1 MTLGLYNSYDPV
13 RLAEAHRRAIARAAP
28 IALAFDANLAAFGF
42 PFEKDLRTPEDIAAW
57 VSGTTSIGEAGKYL
71 RELAHLG
78 RFQTFEF
85 PKRGFPPQLG
95 EAIVTTS
102 RPDPKKAT
110 NAASLARLPTRYGN
124 FRIHAFVCPFTGEEH
139 VALVKGNVAGKPDVL
154 VRLHSECVT
163 GDVFGSER
171 CDCGQQL
178 DAAMKRL
185 GRAPQG
191 VLLYLAQEGRGIGI
205 VNKVAAYHLQD
216 HGLDTVDANRVLGF
230 PADLR
235 SYKCAA
241 CMLRVL
247 GVTSIQLMTNNP
259 AKIEELRA
267 YGVQVTKR
275 IPLQVPATATN
286 VRYLRSKKE
295 RLRHLLTTP
304 TVRPARLTRRPDP
317 P

>member
-57 VSGTTSIGEAGKYL
+57 VSGTTSIGEAGKHL
-71 RELAHLG
+71 RELAQRG
-78 RFQTFEF
+78 RFQPFDV
-85 PKRGFPPQLG
+85 PKRG
-95 EAIVTTS
+95 S
-102 RPDPKKAT
+102 RPAGAPKRTVLRYLPAFLYRPEPSERRAMSRFEGELCD
-110 NAASLARLPTRYGN
+110 NILLGSQARLPTRYGN

-185 GRAPQG
+185 GRAPRG

-205 VNKVAAYHLQD
+205 VNKV
-216 HGLDTVDANRVLGF
+216 
-230 PADLR
+230 
-235 SYKCAA
+235 
-241 CMLRVL
+241 
-247 GVTSIQLMTNNP
+247 
-259 AKIEELRA
+259 
-267 YGVQVTKR
+267 
-275 IPLQVPATATN
+275 
-286 VRYLRSKKE
+286 
-295 RLRHLLTTP
+295 
-304 TVRPARLTRRPDP
+304 
-317 P
+317 